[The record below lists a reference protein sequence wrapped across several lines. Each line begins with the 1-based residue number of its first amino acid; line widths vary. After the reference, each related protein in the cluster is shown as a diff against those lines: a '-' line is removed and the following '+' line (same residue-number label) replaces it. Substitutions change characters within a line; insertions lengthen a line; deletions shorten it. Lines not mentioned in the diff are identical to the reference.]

1 MAGLETFRGDK
12 SGKSGDLRHSV
23 PPGLKPA
30 FTKRFVGEAK
40 AAPYPKAAG
49 PSSKPLDETR
59 SCIGLWLPLLLVGIA
74 LGAQGIAFAQTKP
87 ERQSKAAQP
96 TQSEVPSTAAESPS
110 ASAEN
115 DSGKAEDKLFQGM
128 RYRMIGPFR
137 GGRSLTATGIP
148 GDPTTYYFGATGGG
162 VWKST
167 DGATTWSPVFDKE
180 GSGSIGSLAVA
191 NSDPNIIYVGT
202 GEACIRGNIS
212 QGKGVYKSLD
222 GGKTWKNIGLHDS
235 RAIGKVIINPNN
247 PDIVFVAAL
256 GHPYGPN
263 TERGIFRTTDGGKTW
278 DKVLYKD
285 ENTGGIDVAF
295 DPHNP
300 NIVFAAMWQA
310 RRTSWSMIS
319 GGPGSGLFRSGDGG
333 TTWKRLEEHGLPKR
347 PYGRIGIAVAANSD
361 RIYALIE
368 AHNPDGGLYRSD
380 DGGESWD
387 FVNPSHSLWQRP
399 WYYMHII
406 ADPRDENLV
415 YIMDV
420 EAYKST
426 DGGHLFNRI
435 HVPHGD
441 NHGLWI
447 DPRDTRRMI
456 AANDGGVTVTLD
468 GGKNWTS
475 EDNQPTAQFYH
486 VTTDTATPYRVYG
499 AQQDSGTVAIVSRGD
514 DGYIDRTDWYD
525 VGGGEAG
532 YIAPFPPDPNIV
544 YAADYQGNI
553 TRYDRH
559 IGQVKSISEQPEL
572 SDAHGASNLEHRFQ
586 WTAPVLISPHDPN
599 TLYHAGERLFK
610 TTDGGVHWV
619 AISPDLTR
627 NDKSKQSVSGGE
639 ITLDDSGTE
648 YYDTIFAV
656 AESPITQG
664 LLWVGTDDG
673 LIQLTRDEGK
683 SWSDLTPRDLPEW
696 SRISQIE
703 ASSHDAGTAYVAV
716 DRHQNDDLKP
726 YIYRTNDYGKTW
738 TKLTKGIPDGSF
750 VRAVREDPKK
760 RGLLY
765 AGTEDGVY
773 VSFNDGAEWRT
784 LKLNLPST
792 PVHDLVIKGNDL
804 VVATHGRA
812 FWILDDVSPLRQFTD
827 DLPKKDLH
835 LYTPAQAYRIQAG
848 EPGEHHP
855 SKRTGQN
862 PPVGAVIYYYLKEAP
877 KAGTETK
884 VEILDSSGK
893 VIRKYSSAETQ
904 VLDEPLGPDDK
915 KPEKEIK
922 ADAGLNRFVW
932 DLRYEEA
939 HRVPGYYLWEYNS
952 GAKGPVAAPGQYQVR
967 ITVGGESQVAALEV
981 KLDPRVN
988 LSQADLTSQFSLLTL
1003 IHEEL
1008 NRVYDAVN
1016 QIQDVRSQV
1025 AGLKRRLPEN
1035 ASTKTIASSAD
1046 DLEKKLVVVR
1056 DQLVNLTI
1064 SANEDS
1070 LAYPPQIDGKLA
1082 FLAMDV
1088 GSADSAPTEAEQLEF
1103 EKLKRQSGELLGRW
1117 DDLQRRDLAAFQKL
1131 TAEGSLST
1139 VVVPP
1144 AGRAGEAEKMDAH

>member
-1 MAGLETFRGDK
+1 M
-12 SGKSGDLRHSV
+12 
-23 PPGLKPA
+23 
-30 FTKRFVGEAK
+30 
-40 AAPYPKAAG
+40 
-49 PSSKPLDETR
+49 
-59 SCIGLWLPLLLVGIA
+59 
-74 LGAQGIAFAQTKP
+74 
-87 ERQSKAAQP
+87 
-96 TQSEVPSTAAESPS
+96 
-110 ASAEN
+110 
-115 DSGKAEDKLFQGM
+115 
-128 RYRMIGPFR
+128 
-137 GGRSLTATGIP
+137 
-148 GDPTTYYFGATGGG
+148 
-162 VWKST
+162 
-167 DGATTWSPVFDKE
+167 FDKG

-191 NSDPNIIYVGT
+191 HSDHNTIYVGT

-212 QGKGVYKSLD
+212 HGDGVYKTLD

-235 RAIGKVIINPNN
+235 RAIGKVIVNPNN

-263 TERGIFRTTDGGKTW
+263 PERGIFRTTDGGKNW
-278 DKVLYKD
+278 EKVLYKD

-300 NIVFAAMWQA
+300 NILFAALWQA
-310 RRTSWSMIS
+310 RRTSWSLAS
-319 GGPGSGLFRSGDGG
+319 GGAGSGLYRSNDGG
-333 TTWKRLEEHGLPKR
+333 TTWKRLEEHGLPKG

-380 DGGESWD
+380 DGGETWD

-406 ADPRDENLV
+406 ADPRDENVV

-435 HVPHGD
+435 RVPHGD
-441 NHGLWI
+441 NHALWI
-447 DPRDTRRMI
+447 DPKDTRRMI

-468 GGKNWTS
+468 GGKNWTR

-486 VTTDTATPYRVYG
+486 VITDTASPYRVYG
-499 AQQDSGTVAIVSRGD
+499 AQQDSGTVAIASRSD
-514 DGYIDRTDWYD
+514 DGAIDRNDWYD

-532 YIAPFPPDPNIV
+532 YIAPYPPDPNIV

-553 TRYDRH
+553 TRFDKH
-559 IGQVKSISEQPEL
+559 IGQVKSITEQPEL
-572 SDAHGASNLEHRFQ
+572 SDAHGAGNLEHRFQ
-586 WTAPVLISPHDPN
+586 WTAPVLISSHDPN

-610 TTDGGVHWV
+610 TTDGGVHWQ

-627 NDKSKQSVSGGE
+627 NDKSKQNVSGGE

-648 YYDTIFAV
+648 YYDTIFAL
-656 AESPITQG
+656 AESPIIKG

-673 LIQLTRDEGK
+673 LIQITRDEGK
-683 SWSDLTPRDLPEW
+683 NWSNISPKDLPEW

-703 ASSHDAGTAYVAV
+703 ASPHDAATAYVAV

-726 YIYRTNDYGKTW
+726 YLYKTSDYGRSW
-738 TKLTKGIPDGSF
+738 TKLTNGIPDGSF
-750 VRAVREDPKK
+750 VRVVREDPKK

-765 AGTEDGVY
+765 AGTENGVY
-773 VSFNDGAEWRT
+773 VSFNDGTEWKS
-784 LKLNLPST
+784 LKLNLPTT
-792 PVHDLVIKGNDL
+792 PVHDLVVKDKDL

-812 FWILDDVSPLRQFTD
+812 FWILDDISPLRQFTD
-827 DLPKKDLH
+827 NMAKKDVH
-835 LYTPAQAYRIQAG
+835 LYTPDAAYRIQAG
-848 EPGEHHP
+848 ELGEHHP
-855 SKRTGQN
+855 SKRTGLN
-862 PPVGAVIYYYLKEAP
+862 PPAGAVIYYYLKDAP

-884 VEILDSSGK
+884 LEILDSSGK
-893 VIRKYSSAETQ
+893 LIRRYSSAETEL
-904 VLDEPLGPDDK
+904 LDEPPGPDDK

-922 ADAGLNRFVW
+922 PDAGLNRFVW

-939 HRVPGYYLWEYNS
+939 HRIPGYYLWEYNV

-967 ITVGGESQVAALEV
+967 LTVGTDSQVVPLEV
-981 KLDPRVN
+981 KLDPRVKVD
-988 LSQADLTSQFSLLTL
+988 QADLAQQFSLLAQT
-1003 IHEEL
+1003 HDEL

-1025 AGLKRRLPEN
+1025 AGLKRRLPQN
-1035 ASTKTIASSAD
+1035 ASTKTISASAE
-1046 DLEKKLVVVR
+1046 DLEKKLVAVR

-1070 LAYPPQIDGKLA
+1070 LAYPPQIDAKLA
-1082 FLAMDV
+1082 FLAIDV
-1088 GSADSAPTEAEQLEF
+1088 GSADSAPTEAEQVEF
-1103 EKLKRQSGELLGRW
+1103 EKLKRESGELLSRW

-1144 AGRAGEAEKMDAH
+1144 AGRIADAESTDAH